1 VQSKL
6 RPQKPLLCF
15 GGLKQHSFLG
25 NGMALKLGLVGI
37 GKIARDQH
45 IPALAADPRFELVAC
60 ASRHARVD
68 GVANFADIET
78 LLAEVEHLDAI
89 SICTPPQAHFD
100 AALAALRAGKHVM
113 LEKPPAATTRHIALL
128 QAEALRQGRT
138 LFQTWHSRFAAGVD
152 AAREWLRG
160 RTLTGGTITW
170 KEDVHHWHPGQQW
183 IWEPGGLG
191 VFDPGINALSVLTE
205 VLPDEAVV
213 HEADL
218 DFPQNQQAPIAAR
231 LALRTEGGVTVNA
244 EFDFRQKGE
253 QTWDIELVTTS
264 GHLKLRHGGGALEID
279 GSPVKADEALA
290 GEYPRLY
297 ARFAELC
304 AAGRSE
310 VDWRPFQ
317 LVADAFLV
325 GRRNIVAAHVV

>member
-1 VQSKL
+1 
-6 RPQKPLLCF
+6 
-15 GGLKQHSFLG
+15 
-25 NGMALKLGLVGI
+25 MALKLGLVGI

-45 IPALAADPRFELVAC
+45 IPAIAADPRFQLVAC
-60 ASRHARVD
+60 ASRNARVD
-68 GVANFADIET
+68 GVANYPDVET
-78 LLAEVEHLDAI
+78 LLAEVPDLDAI
-89 SICTPPQAHFD
+89 SICTPPQAHFE

-128 QAEALRQGRT
+128 QAEAARHGRT

-152 AAREWLRG
+152 AAREWLRD

-183 IWEPGGLG
+183 IWDAGGLG

-205 VLPDEAVV
+205 VLPGEAVV
-213 HEADL
+213 HKAVLE
-218 DFPQNQQAPIAAR
+218 FPENQQAPIAAR
-231 LALRTEGGVTVNA
+231 LDLRTESGVSVDA
-244 EFDFRQKGE
+244 VFDFRQKGE
-253 QTWDIELVTTS
+253 QTWDIELATTT
-264 GHLKLRHGGGALEID
+264 GRLKLSHGGGALEID
-279 GSPVKADEALA
+279 GRPLGADAALA

-304 AAGRSE
+304 AAGESE
-310 VDWRPFQ
+310 VDWSPFQ

-325 GRRNIVAAHVV
+325 GERRIVAPHTV

>member
-1 VQSKL
+1 M
-6 RPQKPLLCF
+6 P
-15 GGLKQHSFLG
+15 
-25 NGMALKLGLVGI
+25 LKLGLVGI

-68 GVANFADIET
+68 GVANFPSVEV
-78 LLAEVEHLDAI
+78 LLAEVKDLDAI
-89 SICTPPQAHFD
+89 SICTPPQAHFE

-113 LEKPPAATTRHIALL
+113 LEKPPAATTRQIALL
-128 QAEALRQGRT
+128 HSEAQRHGRT

-170 KEDVHHWHPGQQW
+170 KEDVHYWHPGQQW

-205 VLPDEAVV
+205 VLPDETFVQQAV
-213 HEADL
+213 L
-218 DFPQNQQAPIAAR
+218 DFPENQQAPIAAR
-231 LALRTEGGVTVNA
+231 LILRTQAGVAVNA
-244 EFDFRQKGE
+244 DFDFRQKGE
-253 QTWDIELVTTS
+253 QTWDIELFTATS
-264 GHLKLRHGGGALEID
+264 RLKLARGGGVLEID
-279 GSPVKADEALA
+279 GRTVGADDALA

-297 ARFAELC
+297 SRFADLC
-304 AAGRSE
+304 IAGESE

-325 GRRNIVAAHVV
+325 GERRIVAAHQV

>member
-1 VQSKL
+1 M
-6 RPQKPLLCF
+6 P
-15 GGLKQHSFLG
+15 
-25 NGMALKLGLVGI
+25 LKLGLVGI

-68 GVANFADIET
+68 GVANFPSVEA
-78 LLAEVEHLDAI
+78 LLAEVKDLDAI
-89 SICTPPQAHFD
+89 SICTPPQAHFG

-113 LEKPPAATTRHIALL
+113 LEKPPAATTRQIALL
-128 QAEALRQGRT
+128 QSEAQRHGRT

-152 AAREWLRG
+152 AAREWLHG

-170 KEDVHHWHPGQQW
+170 KEDVHYWHPGQQW

-205 VLPDEAVV
+205 VLPDEAFV
-213 HEADL
+213 HQAVL
-218 DFPQNQQAPIAAR
+218 DFPENQQAPIAAR
-231 LALRTEGGVTVNA
+231 LTLRTQAGVAVNA
-244 EFDFRQKGE
+244 DFDFRQKGE
-253 QTWDIELVTTS
+253 QTWDIELLTS
-264 GHLKLRHGGGALEID
+264 TGRLKLARGGGVLEID
-279 GSPVKADEALA
+279 GRTVGADDALA

-297 ARFAELC
+297 ARFADLC
-304 AAGRSE
+304 TAGESE

-325 GRRNIVAAHVV
+325 GERRIVAAHQV

>member
-1 VQSKL
+1 MS
-6 RPQKPLLCF
+6 
-15 GGLKQHSFLG
+15 
-25 NGMALKLGLVGI
+25 LKLGLVGI

-45 IPALAADPRFELVAC
+45 IPAIAADPRLQLVAT
-60 ASRHARVD
+60 ASRNASVD
-68 GVANFADIET
+68 GVASFTSVEA
-78 LLAEVEHLDAI
+78 LLAAVPDLDAI

-113 LEKPPAATTRHIALL
+113 LEKPPAATTRQIALL
-128 QAEALRQGRT
+128 QAEAAKHGRT

-152 AAREWLRG
+152 AAREWVKG
-160 RTLTGGTITW
+160 RTLTGGRITW

-183 IWEPGGLG
+183 IFDAGGLG

-205 VLPDEAVV
+205 VLAEEVVVKQAVL
-213 HEADL
+213 E
-218 DFPQNQQAPIAAR
+218 FPSNQQAPIAAQ
-231 LALRTEGGVTVNA
+231 LDLRTESGVAIDTV
-244 EFDFRQKGE
+244 FDFRQKGE
-253 QTWDIELVTTS
+253 QTWDIELVATD
-264 GHLKLRHGGGALEID
+264 GRLRRSHGGGALAID
-279 GSPVKADEALA
+279 GQPVAADDALA

-297 ARFAELC
+297 ARFAELV

-325 GRRNIVAAHVV
+325 GERRTVAAHHV

>member
-1 VQSKL
+1 M
-6 RPQKPLLCF
+6 P
-15 GGLKQHSFLG
+15 
-25 NGMALKLGLVGI
+25 LKLGLVGI

-68 GVANFADIET
+68 GVANFPSVEAM
-78 LLAEVEHLDAI
+78 LAEVKDLDAV
-89 SICTPPQAHFD
+89 SICTPPQAHFE
-100 AALAALRAGKHVM
+100 AAVAALRAGKHVM
-113 LEKPPAATTRHIALL
+113 LEKPPAATTRQIALL
-128 QAEALRQGRT
+128 QSEAHRHGRT

-170 KEDVHHWHPGQQW
+170 KEDVHYWHPGQQW

-205 VLPDEAVV
+205 VLHDEAFV
-213 HEADL
+213 HQAVL
-218 DFPQNQQAPIAAR
+218 DFPENQQAPIAAR
-231 LALRTEGGVTVNA
+231 LTLRTQAGVAVNA
-244 EFDFRQKGE
+244 DFDFRQKGE
-253 QTWDIELVTTS
+253 QTWDIDLFTTT
-264 GHLKLRHGGGALEID
+264 GRLKLARGGGVLEID
-279 GSPVKADEALA
+279 GRTAGADEALA

-297 ARFAELC
+297 ARFADLC
-304 AAGRSE
+304 RNGESE

-325 GRRNIVAAHVV
+325 GERRVVAAHQV

>member
-1 VQSKL
+1 M
-6 RPQKPLLCF
+6 P
-15 GGLKQHSFLG
+15 
-25 NGMALKLGLVGI
+25 LKLGLVGI

-68 GVANFADIET
+68 GVANFPSVEV
-78 LLAEVEHLDAI
+78 LLAEVKDLDAI
-89 SICTPPQAHFD
+89 SICTPPQAHFE

-113 LEKPPAATTRHIALL
+113 LEKPPAATTRQIALL
-128 QAEALRQGRT
+128 HSEAQRHGRT

-170 KEDVHHWHPGQQW
+170 REDVHYWHPGQQW

-205 VLPDEAVV
+205 VLPDETFVHQAV
-213 HEADL
+213 L
-218 DFPQNQQAPIAAR
+218 DFPENQQAPIAVR
-231 LALRTEGGVTVNA
+231 LILRTQAGVAVNA
-244 EFDFRQKGE
+244 DFDFRQKGE
-253 QTWDIELVTTS
+253 QTWDIELFTAT
-264 GHLKLRHGGGALEID
+264 GRLKLARGGGVLEID
-279 GSPVKADEALA
+279 GRTVGADDALA

-297 ARFAELC
+297 SRFADLC
-304 AAGRSE
+304 MAGESE

-325 GRRNIVAAHVV
+325 GERRIVAAHRV